1 MDTALLSMMRS
12 GGRNQAWAE
21 TMVNLEARK
30 LADTANVVAAS
41 HLKHG
46 LSRIQFVQEIRDVIE
61 AQFALARQA
70 KTDEECMA
78 CVKNLRAEND
88 SLQYQAR
95 MLRTQAAKLYAKV
108 EFIRENNRIVGYAV
122 SAVNLV
128 LNGLTVY
135 GGFVLLATMTPVAV
149 VAGAIIMIDGFNS
162 ISKEIINHTSYGP
175 SEGIIADASTE
186 IASFMG
192 FRPEYGLAAYNAV
205 SLTANIY
212 GLVGLTRKPE
222 SWRLFRWLRSDF
234 RNKLESMSRPKLA
247 LKIVSYGV
255 RGKVVVDLVETA
267 RSQDN

>member
-1 MDTALLSMMRS
+1 MDAALLSMMRL

-61 AQFALARQA
+61 AQFAQARQA

-135 GGFVLLATMTPVAV
+135 GSFVLLATMTPVLLW
-149 VAGAIIMIDGFNS
+149 
-162 ISKEIINHTSYGP
+162 P
-175 SEGIIADASTE
+175 
-186 IASFMG
+186 
-192 FRPEYGLAAYNAV
+192 
-205 SLTANIY
+205 
-212 GLVGLTRKPE
+212 
-222 SWRLFRWLRSDF
+222 
-234 RNKLESMSRPKLA
+234 
-247 LKIVSYGV
+247 
-255 RGKVVVDLVETA
+255 A
-267 RSQDN
+267 RSS